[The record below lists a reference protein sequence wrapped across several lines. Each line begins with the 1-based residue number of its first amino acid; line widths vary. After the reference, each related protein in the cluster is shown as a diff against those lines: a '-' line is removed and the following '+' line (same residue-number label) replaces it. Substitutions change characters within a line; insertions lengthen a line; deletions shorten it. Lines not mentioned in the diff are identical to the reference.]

1 MPQIANDTEVDVAA
15 SVDEPA
21 VPRIGGLIRERR
33 RQAKLTLKALCAE
46 AGLSV
51 GYLSQIE
58 RDQATPS
65 LATLTQ
71 IARALGVGVEY
82 FIAVPKA
89 EDALSRAE
97 GRARFHILGSSV
109 VYEKLSTEFPGSQ
122 LAAYITHVPPGYQS
136 ETVSHEG
143 EEFLFILDGELTQ
156 WLGTEEMV
164 LSAGDALHFRG
175 SQTHAW
181 ANRSDRPARLLW
193 TGRLTMFQTAP
204 FQAPESQEKPED
216 SPVAPTPVQR
226 RKRK

>member
-1 MPQIANDTEVDVAA
+1 MRPVANETEDSGAA
-15 SVDEPA
+15 SVAESA

-33 RQAKLTLKALCAE
+33 RQAKLTLQTLCAE

-71 IARALGVGVEY
+71 IARTLGVGVEY

-89 EDALSRAE
+89 EDALSLAE
-97 GRARFHILGSSV
+97 GRARFHIEGSSI

-122 LAAYITHVPPGYQS
+122 IAAYIMHVPPGYQS

-143 EEFLFILDGELTQ
+143 EEFLYLLDGEITQ
-156 WLGTEEMV
+156 WLGADQM
-164 LSAGDALHFRG
+164 LLRPGDALHYRG
-175 SQTHAW
+175 SLSHAW
-181 ANRSDRPARLLW
+181 ANRTDRPAHLLW
-193 TGRLTMFQTAP
+193 TGRLTMFQTALS
-204 FQAPESQEKPED
+204 QAPEPLQKPED
-216 SPVAPTPVQR
+216 NPVSPTPVPR
-226 RKRK
+226 RKRT